1 MALRH
6 LDYQEDPLIVG
17 RAEMPIEVF
26 LVSPELLHHDRIVLK
41 GVAIDV
47 TTGTTGLNAGSLG

>member
-1 MALRH
+1 
-6 LDYQEDPLIVG
+6 
-17 RAEMPIEVF
+17 MPIEVF
-26 LVSPELLHHDRIVLK
+26 LVFPEFLHHDRIVLE